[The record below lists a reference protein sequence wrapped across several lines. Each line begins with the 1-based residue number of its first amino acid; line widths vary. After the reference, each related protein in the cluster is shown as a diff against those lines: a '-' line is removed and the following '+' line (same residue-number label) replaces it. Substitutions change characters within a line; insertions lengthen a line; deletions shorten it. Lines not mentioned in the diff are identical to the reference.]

1 VSGEVHMYADRITD
15 SMALAI
21 DETNRRR
28 QKQVD
33 YNTEH
38 GIDPT
43 PLRKRI
49 GDITEMLAREE
60 ADTVETLREVR
71 QSQKSSAP
79 SASSSSTARRPA
91 QELAALIESLTAQM
105 RGAAAELQ
113 FELAARLRDEIGE
126 LKKELRQMMEA
137 G

>member
-1 VSGEVHMYADRITD
+1 MYADRVTD

-60 ADTVETLREVR
+60 ADTEETLREVR
-71 QSQKSSAP
+71 KGQKSAGTSAAPRAGAPRP
-79 SASSSSTARRPA
+79 SE
-91 QELAALIESLTAQM
+91 ELAALIETLTAQM
-105 RGAAAELQ
+105 RGAAGELQ

-126 LKKELRQMMEA
+126 LKKELRHMMEA